1 MLLTLKRI
9 VQEVAQI
16 PELDV
21 ALECLTQRLKDAMQ
35 ADCCSVYL
43 ADYQQQHF
51 TLMATDGL
59 AKDAVGDVC
68 IGFSEGLIGLIGQRE
83 EPINI
88 EDAHLHPRFK
98 YYPEV
103 QEENFHAF
111 LGTPIIHQRKV
122 LGVLTVQQKRKRKF
136 SEDEEAFLVT
146 LAAQIALEVKHAEI
160 RGKLAV
166 KDVAEQIS
174 TQKTINGGSA
184 AEGLA
189 IGIGVIA
196 GPRSRL
202 KHQILMRSKQAENE
216 KQRYLQAVQ
225 ATRDDIHA
233 LSEKMRGIIPDDA
246 QEVFQLYQH
255 LLETNSLGQEV
266 ETKICQGWTAI
277 SALKM
282 VVEKYIGQ
290 FLAMEDSYMRERA
303 TDIEDLG
310 NRVLSHLLL
319 KSGGDA
325 EITDD
330 SILVAEEVTASML
343 AEFPHDKL
351 KGVISLKGTQNSHA
365 AILIRAMG
373 LPAVMGID
381 NLPLSLFEGQT
392 LIVDGYSGEVSI
404 APDKPLVQEYQQLI
418 AEEKQ
423 LLDLILSQA
432 SEVAETKDGCRIRL
446 LVNAGL
452 SQEYKSETQDYSEGI
467 GLFRTEIPF
476 MLQERFPSELEQ
488 TRLYQQV
495 LAANSGKVVT
505 MRTLDVGGDKPLSY
519 FPIAEENPFLGWRGI
534 RLTLDHPEIF
544 LVQIRAMLRASFG
557 LQNLQIMLPMISSV
571 SEVDEALRLIH
582 QAFFEM
588 NEEASSC
595 GQVLYMPKVGVMLE
609 VPAVLYQIPELAAR
623 VDFFSVGSNDLT
635 QYMLAVD
642 RNNNRVASL
651 CDSYHPAVLRALYN
665 IVQQSDELKTPVTL
679 CGEMAGEPAGA
690 ILLIAMGY
698 RNLSMSTHNL
708 RKVKWVLRNTSLTEV
723 QSLLAE
729 IMLMSE
735 PAEVKHKLNLFLE
748 SMGAG
753 GLVRA
758 GK

>member
-1 MLLTLKRI
+1 MLKT
-9 VQEVAQI
+9 
-16 PELDV
+16 
-21 ALECLTQRLKDAMQ
+21 
-35 ADCCSVYL
+35 
-43 ADYQQQHF
+43 
-51 TLMATDGL
+51 
-59 AKDAVGDVC
+59 
-68 IGFSEGLIGLIGQRE
+68 
-83 EPINI
+83 
-88 EDAHLHPRFK
+88 
-98 YYPEV
+98 
-103 QEENFHAF
+103 
-111 LGTPIIHQRKV
+111 
-122 LGVLTVQQKRKRKF
+122 
-136 SEDEEAFLVT
+136 
-146 LAAQIALEVKHAEI
+146 
-160 RGKLAV
+160 RGMLAV
-166 KDVAEQIS
+166 KDAAEPQS
-174 TQKTINGGSA
+174 SQKSINGSSA

-189 IGIGVIA
+189 IGTGTVV

-202 KHQILMRSKQAENE
+202 KHQILMRSKQSGYE

-225 ATRDDIHA
+225 ATRDDIEV
-233 LSEKMRGIIPDDA
+233 LSAKMQGIVPDDA
-246 QEVFQLYQH
+246 QEIFQLYQH
-255 LLETNSLGQEV
+255 LLDTNSLGQEV
-266 ETKICQGWTAI
+266 EAKITQGWTAV

-282 VVEKYIGQ
+282 VVEKYMGQ
-290 FLAMEDSYMRERA
+290 FLAMEDSYMQERA

-310 NRVLSHLLL
+310 NRVLSHLLQ
-319 KSGGDA
+319 KNKA
-325 EITDD
+325 ESQIAEN
-330 SILVAEEVTASML
+330 SILVAEEVTAAML

-351 KGVISLKGTQNSHA
+351 MGVISLKGTQNSHA

-381 NLPLSLFEGQT
+381 NLPLSLFEEQN
-392 LIVDGYSGEVSI
+392 LIVDGYSGEVLI
-404 APDKPLVQEYQQLI
+404 ASDKPLLQEYQQLI

-432 SEVAETKDGCRIRL
+432 GEVAETKDKCRVCLFI
-446 LVNAGL
+446 NAGL
-452 SQEYKSETQDYSEGI
+452 SQEYKPEMQDYSEGI

-495 LAANSGKVVT
+495 LTASPDKRVT
-505 MRTLDVGGDKPLSY
+505 MRTLDVGGDKPLPY

-544 LVQIRAMLRASFG
+544 LVQVRAMLRASFG
-557 LQNLQIMLPMISSV
+557 LKNLQIMLPMISSV
-571 SEVDEALRLIH
+571 TEVDEALRLIH
-582 QAFFEM
+582 QAFFEI
-588 NEEASSC
+588 NEEALAS
-595 GQVLYMPKVGVMLE
+595 GKTLHMPKVGVMLE

-642 RNNNRVASL
+642 RNNSRVASL

-698 RNLSMSTHNL
+698 RNLSMSSHNL
-708 RKVKWVLRNTSLTEV
+708 RKVKWVLRNTSLTDVQQLLREV
-723 QSLLAE
+723 
-729 IMLMSE
+729 MLMNE
-735 PAEVKHKLNLFLE
+735 PEEVKLRLNLFLE
-748 SMGAG
+748 AMGAG